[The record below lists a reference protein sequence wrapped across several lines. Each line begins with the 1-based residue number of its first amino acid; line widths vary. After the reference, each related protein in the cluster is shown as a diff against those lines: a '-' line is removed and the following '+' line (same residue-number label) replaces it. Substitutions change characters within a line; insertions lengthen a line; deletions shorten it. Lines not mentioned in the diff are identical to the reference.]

1 MNRNDRPPDYLIER
15 IARHVRTLLAMPPSN
30 TREANAQRLLRKEI
44 QKLESYKRD
53 ERIDILPERG
63 VP

>member
-1 MNRNDRPPDYLIER
+1 MNRTDRPPDYLIER